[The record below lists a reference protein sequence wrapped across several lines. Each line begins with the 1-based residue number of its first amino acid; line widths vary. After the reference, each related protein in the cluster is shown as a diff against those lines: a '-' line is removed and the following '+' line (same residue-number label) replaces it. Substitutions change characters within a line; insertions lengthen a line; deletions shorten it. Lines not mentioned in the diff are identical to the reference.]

1 MVEVTT
7 RKSEYEF
14 DAVIFAIRPQDYAA
28 LNIHEFKQFKFK
40 RISYQV
46 KLIRATGKINMSDV
60 IVDKANEMLAA
71 IDSTFG
77 TQQVN
82 MSGHLGGLVAEWP
95 KDNPDVLVLI
105 GNGEDSD
112 SFDHHFEDDL
122 DRLMNFT
129 FKETFFS
136 RIYDQGP
143 NYLEKERL
151 EEFTKW
157 IENKQGKDGFFYI
170 GEFLAGH
177 GVPENFQFSKQFAAK
192 YFPGVQPTTPHTYPT
207 YPKIPQAK
215 RKEVKYLP
223 HQVGAFCKGEEFH
236 LKIGDRIL
244 IGIVDVLLFALLYL
258 IVRHPV
264 KWLFGGT
271 GKKEKKP

>member
-143 NYLEKERL
+143 NYLEKEIL

-157 IENKQGKDGFFYI
+157 IENKQGKDGFF
-170 GEFLAGH
+170 LH
-177 GVPENFQFSKQFAAK
+177 
-192 YFPGVQPTTPHTYPT
+192 
-207 YPKIPQAK
+207 
-215 RKEVKYLP
+215 R
-223 HQVGAFCKGEEFH
+223 
-236 LKIGDRIL
+236 RI
-244 IGIVDVLLFALLYL
+244 
-258 IVRHPV
+258 
-264 KWLFGGT
+264 FGGT
-271 GKKEKKP
+271 WCTGEFSIFKTVCRQIFPGRSTNNSSYISYLSENTTSKTQRSKISSSSGWCFL